1 MNSAEAGLKMLE
13 GWEQLSPKGRV
24 LCRALLWDA
33 AKDNAR
39 IAATLGKLY
48 LGQTDGGP
56 LAGAFSLDG
65 R

>member
-1 MNSAEAGLKMLE
+1 MNSAKAGGKMLE
-13 GWEQLSPKGRV
+13 EWGQLSPKGRV

-33 AKDNAR
+33 AKDNAL
-39 IAATLGKLY
+39 IAALLGKLY

>member
-1 MNSAEAGLKMLE
+1 MNNAKASLKMLSE
-13 GWEQLSPKGRV
+13 WERLSPKGRI
-24 LCRALLWDA
+24 LCRALLWEA
-33 AKDNAR
+33 AKDNAP
-39 IAATLGKLY
+39 IAALLGKLY

>member
-1 MNSAEAGLKMLE
+1 MNSAEAGLKLLSV
-13 GWEQLSPKGRV
+13 WSQLSARGRV

-33 AKDNAR
+33 AKDNAL

>member
-1 MNSAEAGLKMLE
+1 MNSAEAGLKMLV
-13 GWEQLSPKGRV
+13 GWGRLSARGRV

-33 AKDNAR
+33 AKDNAL
-39 IAATLGKLY
+39 IAVTLGKLY

-56 LAGAFSLDG
+56 LAGPFSLDG